1 MEAKAIAKNV
11 RVSADKT
18 RLVVDLIRGK
28 SVNEAISILSNMN
41 KKTAR
46 LVEKVLISA
55 TSNAENNLG
64 LKRENL
70 YVSKAYVNEGPV
82 MKRMIMDS
90 RGHVGR
96 NDRRTSHI
104 TVKVSDGKEA

>member
-1 MEAKAIAKNV
+1 MEAKAIAKKV

-18 RLVVDLIRGK
+18 RLVANLIRGK
-28 SVNEAISILSNMN
+28 KVEDAMSILKNMN

-46 LVEKVLISA
+46 LVEKVLNSA
-55 TSNAENNLG
+55 TANAENNLG

-70 YVSKAYVNEGPV
+70 YVKEAYINEGPV

-104 TVKVSDGKEA
+104 IIVVSEK

>member
-70 YVSKAYVNEGPV
+70 YESKEYVNEEPV
-82 MKRMIMDS
+82 MKRMNMDS

-104 TVKVSDGKEA
+104 TVVVSSK

>member
-46 LVEKVLISA
+46 LIEKVLISA

-104 TVKVSDGKEA
+104 TVVVSSK

>member
-28 SVNEAISILSNMN
+28 RVNEAISILSNMN

-104 TVKVSDGKEA
+104 TVVVSSK

>member
-96 NDRRTSHI
+96 NDRRTSHVTI
-104 TVKVSDGKEA
+104 VVAEK

>member
-1 MEAKAIAKNV
+1 MEAKAIAKNI
-11 RVSADKT
+11 RMSADKS
-18 RLVVDLIRGK
+18 RLVINLIRGK
-28 SVNEAISILSNMN
+28 KVDEAMSILKNMN

-104 TVKVSDGKEA
+104 TVVVSSK

>member
-28 SVNEAISILSNMN
+28 NVNEAISILSNMN

-104 TVKVSDGKEA
+104 TVVVSSK

>member
-28 SVNEAISILSNMN
+28 SVNEAISILSNM
-41 KKTAR
+41 KTAR

-104 TVKVSDGKEA
+104 TVVVSSK

>member
-46 LVEKVLISA
+46 LVEKVLISS

-64 LKRENL
+64 LKR
-70 YVSKAYVNEGPV
+70 
-82 MKRMIMDS
+82 
-90 RGHVGR
+90 
-96 NDRRTSHI
+96 
-104 TVKVSDGKEA
+104 

>member
-1 MEAKAIAKNV
+1 MEAKAITKNV

-104 TVKVSDGKEA
+104 TVVVSSK